1 MGGLI
6 YTILVVSI
14 AVVLLSFFTVFN
26 WLGLVIYDSTRVVTA
41 TARNTRTAVKNVGVA
56 RQNRILGKKQR
67 VVKRRQR
74 RFQKR
79 GLDENGYDEDG
90 NDGLTQYERRLY
102 NFEKN
107 KVERYKKGYDQGPK
121 GSKVRRRTREFER
134 RALRAGAKV
143 YNPRAATRE
152 VQEATRELKKG
163 LEEDREVER
172 RRVENAKPSRG
183 AYVRSLPKSRRLRRA
198 REKKARET
206 EEATTE
212 ATTATSATATPSILA
227 QLPPQQQAFLLRQH
241 ARIRT
246 ASLHGHGILARLQ
259 KSVVAAH
266 ARVTTL
272 MGAERFLHAYA
283 PPTGAPTTPP
293 TSDADDVDPSDSDS
307 EDFDTEDELEDF
319 DVLCHM
325 AQTLAADP
333 HLLDPT
339 DSDEIESAVEF
350 FSQGK

>member
-14 AVVLLSFFTVFN
+14 AVVLLSFFSIFN
-26 WLGLVIYDSTRVVTA
+26 WLGMVIYDSTRVATA
-41 TARNTRTAVKNVGVA
+41 TARNTRTAVRNVGVA
-56 RQNRILGKKQR
+56 RKNRTLAKKQR

-79 GLDENGYDEDG
+79 GLNDDGFDEDG
-90 NDGLTQYERRLY
+90 NDGLTDYERRLY
-102 NFEKN
+102 NFERN
-107 KVERYKKGYDQGPK
+107 KIERFEKGYDQNLK
-121 GSKVRRRTREFER
+121 GANVRRRTREFEK

-143 YNPRAATRE
+143 YNPRAAARE
-152 VQEATRELKKG
+152 VQEATRELKRG
-163 LEEDREVER
+163 LEEDRDVER

-206 EEATTE
+206 ADPPATTTA
-212 ATTATSATATPSILA
+212 ATTAATPSLLA

-246 ASLHGHGILARLQ
+246 ASLHGHGVLARLQ
-259 KSVVAAH
+259 TSFSAAH
-266 ARVTTL
+266 ARITRL
-272 MGAERFLHAYA
+272 MGAERFAYA
-283 PPTGAPTTPP
+283 APPAGVPNTPP
-293 TSDADDVDPSDSDS
+293 TSDADDVELSESDS
-307 EDFDTEDELEDF
+307 ENFDTDDELADL

-325 AQTLAADP
+325 AASLAADP

-339 DSDEIESAVEF
+339 DSDEVESAIEF

>member
-26 WLGLVIYDSTRVVTA
+26 WVGMVLYDSTRVVTA
-41 TARNTRTAVKNVGVA
+41 SARNTRTAVKNVGVA
-56 RQNRILGKKQR
+56 RQNRILEKKQR

-79 GLDENGYDEDG
+79 GLDENGFDEDG
-90 NDGLTQYERRLY
+90 NDGLTDYERRLY

-107 KVERYKKGYDQGPK
+107 KVERYRKGYDQGPK
-121 GSKVRRRTREFER
+121 GSKVRRRTREFEK
-134 RALRAGAKV
+134 RALRAGAKL
-143 YNPRAATRE
+143 YNPRKAARE

-198 REKKARET
+198 REKKAS
-206 EEATTE
+206 EAKEASTE
-212 ATTATSATATPSILA
+212 ATTAATPSILA

-241 ARIRT
+241 ARFRT

-259 KSVVAAH
+259 KSVAAAH

-283 PPTGAPTTPP
+283 PPTGTPTTPP

-307 EDFDTEDELEDF
+307 EDFDTDDELEDF

-325 AQTLAADP
+325 ATTLAADP